1 MKKIW
6 LMIKAFIYIS
16 ALLFMIFYLFPA
28 NEVSADFTD
37 AASSSAGIKLTLGN
51 LSLSPEKDETTTG
64 LTYLG
69 GDPVLLSSHELK
81 NDGTLDGKLAY
92 KIQVTEKGTSIPV
105 NDTGIQVII
114 NYGSTVG
121 DKVISASD
129 INSGNYIFVTD
140 IQNKEWIFSGNQK
153 KNIPVTIKYKGSI
166 IPVKDRDID
175 ITVTFLLVQT
185 NASKPDETMFYDKV
199 TFKHELKLKAE
210 EVPSP
215 SDPNYWPAANDE
227 NWKWNGEVKYN
238 DAQFENIMYF
248 SEVESSDRV
257 KNLNDNVLYIELPE
271 GKLKKDDVFR
281 ITQPEGYHI
290 EVEIMKNRRFIK
302 LTFSFDVLN
311 KEAEKLLTQPRYYK
325 VDFHYNGTQNEYVK
339 FDSELLPLVQKRI
352 LLNTDEIISGKLET
366 LPIYTTLKQKKL
378 TFKYTNR
385 SDDWND
391 NYLNHPLVDASLI
404 YKNLF
409 VDTVEERS
417 LFELS
422 LHKAVKDDNQDY
434 LLINTSKV
442 AKPIDKSKKGKLK
455 VTIVGNNGNH
465 LVIYRDLF
473 ITDETKPLSKS
484 RMFDQSKVNVEME
497 ETQAEQKKEIVE
509 VPTDTKETIEQS
521 DSLKDSTSQETGK
534 IDDPTVLPDNTV
546 QDSSI
551 TDSSEKQSSET
562 KEPSQ
567 ENISE

>member
-199 TFKHELKLKAE
+199 TFKHELKLKAKE
-210 EVPSP
+210 APLP

-484 RMFDQSKVNVEME
+484 RMINQSKVNVEME
-497 ETQAEQKKEIVE
+497 ETQLEQKREVVE
-509 VPTDTKETIEQS
+509 VPTDKKETIEQS

-534 IDDPTVLPDNTV
+534 IDEPTVLPDNTV

>member
-28 NEVSADFTD
+28 TEVSADFTD

-484 RMFDQSKVNVEME
+484 RMINQSKVNVEME

>member
-16 ALLFMIFYLFPA
+16 ALLFMIFYLSPA
-28 NEVSADFTD
+28 NKVSADFTD

-199 TFKHELKLKAE
+199 TFKHELKLKAK

-215 SDPNYWPAANDE
+215 TDPNYWPAANDE

-302 LTFSFDVLN
+302 LTFSFDVSN

-339 FDSELLPLVQKRI
+339 FDSELLPVVQKRI

-391 NYLNHPLVDASLI
+391 NYLNHPLVDASLF

-409 VDTVEERS
+409 TDIVEEQS

-473 ITDETKPLSKS
+473 ITDEIKPLLKS
-484 RMFDQSKVNVEME
+484 RMIDQSKVNVEME
-497 ETQAEQKKEIVE
+497 ETQLEQKREVVE
-509 VPTDTKETIEQS
+509 VPMDKKETIEQS
-521 DSLKDSTSQETGK
+521 DSLKGSTSQETEK
-534 IDDPTVLPDNTV
+534 IDDQTALPDKTIQN
-546 QDSSI
+546 SSI

-562 KEPSQ
+562 KESSQ
-567 ENISE
+567 ENMSE

>member
-409 VDTVEERS
+409 VDIVEERS
-417 LFELS
+417 LFEVN

-484 RMFDQSKVNVEME
+484 RMINQSKVNVEME
-497 ETQAEQKKEIVE
+497 ETQLEQKREVVE
-509 VPTDTKETIEQS
+509 VPTDKKETIEQS

-534 IDDPTVLPDNTV
+534 IDEPTVLPDNTV

>member
-1 MKKIW
+1 
-6 LMIKAFIYIS
+6 MIKAFIYIS

-484 RMFDQSKVNVEME
+484 RMINQSKVNVEME

>member
-484 RMFDQSKVNVEME
+484 RMINQSKVNVEME

>member
-366 LPIYTTLKQKKL
+366 LPIYTTLKHKKV

-409 VDTVEERS
+409 VDIVEERS
-417 LFELS
+417 LFEVN

-484 RMFDQSKVNVEME
+484 RMINQSKVNVEME
-497 ETQAEQKKEIVE
+497 ETQLEQKREVVE
-509 VPTDTKETIEQS
+509 VPTDKKETIEQS

-534 IDDPTVLPDNTV
+534 IDEPTVLPDNTV

>member
-484 RMFDQSKVNVEME
+484 RMINQSKVNVEME
-497 ETQAEQKKEIVE
+497 ETQLEQKREVVE
-509 VPTDTKETIEQS
+509 VPTDKKETIEQS

-534 IDDPTVLPDNTV
+534 IDEPTVLPDNTV